1 MSINKFNKGSRK
13 PADINL
19 TPFVDIL
26 FVLLIVFMIST
37 PIILGGVKI
46 ELPQGKTEAITVDK
60 EPISVSIKK
69 DGTIYIG
76 ENRIKL
82 RLLPQKLKKITNG
95 NRSTTIFV
103 RADKD
108 LDYGRVIKVVSR
120 INLAGF
126 TKVSL
131 VTDLKGEI

>member
-1 MSINKFNKGSRK
+1 MSRDKFKKGHYK
-13 PADINL
+13 PANINL

-26 FVLLIVFMIST
+26 FVLLIVFMIAT

-60 EPISVSIKK
+60 EPISISIKK

-76 ENRIKL
+76 EDRIKL
-82 RLLPQKLKKITNG
+82 RLLPQKLKRITNG
-95 NRSTTIFV
+95 DKNTTIFI
-103 RADKD
+103 RADQN
-108 LDYGRVIKVVSR
+108 LDYGRVIKVVSK

>member
-1 MSINKFNKGSRK
+1 MSIKRFRKDHHK
-13 PADINL
+13 PANINL

-26 FVLLIVFMIST
+26 FVLLIVFMIAT

-46 ELPQGKTEAITVDK
+46 ELPQGKTEAITIDK
-60 EPISVSIKK
+60 EPVSVTIKK

-76 ENRIKL
+76 EDRIKL
-82 RLLPQKLKKITNG
+82 RLLPQKLKRITNG
-95 NRSTTIFV
+95 DRSTTIFI
-103 RADKD
+103 RADKG

-131 VTDLKGEI
+131 VTDLKGEV

>member
-1 MSINKFNKGSRK
+1 MTINKFNKGSRK
-13 PADINL
+13 PIDINL

-26 FVLLIVFMIST
+26 FVLLIVFMIAT
-37 PIILGGVKI
+37 PIMLGGVKI

-82 RLLPQKLKKITNG
+82 RLLPQKLRKITNG
-95 NRSTTIFV
+95 DRKATIFV

-131 VTDLKGEI
+131 VTDLKGEV